1 MVTVREKSKEINAA
15 DVEHIASLVTGGL
28 LLLSGFRKG
37 GVFGTLFKVGGLAL
51 IYRGQSGYR
60 RLYDAL
66 GIELPQKP
74 TGVGNFNVKV
84 ESEVVVNRP
93 REEIYRIWRNF
104 ENLPVFM
111 DHLLSVHEV
120 DDTKS
125 IWVARAPAGTVVKWD
140 AEIIKDVEN
149 ELIAWQS
156 LEGSGVDNAGS
167 VHFNEVEGG
176 TQIKVV
182 LRYDP
187 PAEQLGFWVA
197 KLFNND
203 AQAQIDNDLQRFK
216 QIMEMGGRGK
226 EVAPALD
233 RPQAEVL

>member
-1 MVTVREKSKEINAA
+1 
-15 DVEHIASLVTGGL
+15 
-28 LLLSGFRKG
+28 
-37 GVFGTLFKVGGLAL
+37 
-51 IYRGQSGYR
+51 
-60 RLYDAL
+60 
-66 GIELPQKP
+66 
-74 TGVGNFNVKV
+74 
-84 ESEVVVNRP
+84 VVNRP